1 MYRTEQIKYV
11 NTYPRINQEYLNVDH
26 IKSDLLSLTIFG
38 MNLISE
44 LYFTWLVHYMI
55 TYTPYEHVFDS

>member
-1 MYRTEQIKYV
+1 M